1 MRCRHHHG
9 GVECV
14 KVTAYVRTFRINSVL
29 HVPTS
34 GGHAQ
39 GYQRAVQTCAL
50 RDEDVTPY
58 GLRFHLLWQESSE
71 HQAASLGH
79 RWIRSLSEAP

>member
-1 MRCRHHHG
+1 M
-9 GVECV
+9 
-14 KVTAYVRTFRINSVL
+14 TAYVRTFRINSVL

-39 GYQRAVQTCAL
+39 GHQRAVQARAL

-58 GLRFHLLWQESSE
+58 WQCFHLLWQEPSE
-71 HQAASLGH
+71 RQAASLGH
-79 RWIRSLSEAP
+79 RRLCPLPEAP